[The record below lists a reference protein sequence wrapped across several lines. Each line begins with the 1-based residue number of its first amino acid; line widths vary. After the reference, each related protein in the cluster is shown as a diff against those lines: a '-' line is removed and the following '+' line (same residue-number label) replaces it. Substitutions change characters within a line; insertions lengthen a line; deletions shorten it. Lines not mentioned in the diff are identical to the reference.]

1 MLLKDVSAHHQR
13 VRSVTFKDT
22 CRLNVDSNKQAIY
35 KILCYY
41 LMLLRSYRAESRGKL
56 GGVAS
61 LLVEHVKSEG
71 ESR

>member
-1 MLLKDVSAHHQR
+1 
-13 VRSVTFKDT
+13 
-22 CRLNVDSNKQAIY
+22 
-35 KILCYY
+35 
-41 LMLLRSYRAESRGKL
+41 MLLRSYRAESRGKL